1 MENQLRTIVE
11 LQTGLDDL
19 KAAKERLHGI
29 PDWMKDLHE
38 EHSTH
43 KAEIDA
49 LEADIEA
56 AGAERRVAEAEMQ
69 TCQEKLKTYQEQI
82 GLVRNQREYGALLH
96 EIDTTK
102 TQVKS
107 LEEQAFAAMER
118 QDQTRKSLE
127 EKREGFQ
134 ELDAR
139 YGAEL
144 KKWDA
149 EKPEVEKQIE
159 ALEGRIETLRER
171 LPRGL
176 ATQFDRIFE
185 RHEGRALAQ
194 VHQMERRGRAPQMW
208 HCGVCNFRVRPQAVV
223 EIVNHGRVVLCDS
236 CKRILYIDEA
246 ED

>member
-19 KAAKERLHGI
+19 KSAQERLHGI

-38 EHSTH
+38 EHAGR
-43 KAEIDA
+43 KAEIDELA
-49 LEADIEA
+49 AEIEA
-56 AGAERRVAEAEMQ
+56 AAAERRAAEAEMQ
-69 TCQEKLKTYQEQI
+69 VCQEKLRTYQEQI

-107 LEEQAFAAMER
+107 LEDQAFAAMER
-118 QDQTRKSLE
+118 QDVTRKSLE
-127 EKREGFQ
+127 EKREAFRD
-134 ELDAR
+134 LDER
-139 YGAEL
+139 YGKEL
-144 KKWDA
+144 EKWNA
-149 EKPEVEKQIE
+149 EKPDVEKQIE
-159 ALEGRIETLRER
+159 VLEGRIETLRER

-185 RHEGRALAQ
+185 RHNGRALAQ
-194 VHQMERRGRAPQMW
+194 VHEMERRGRAPQMW

-236 CKRILYIDEA
+236 CKRILYIAEA